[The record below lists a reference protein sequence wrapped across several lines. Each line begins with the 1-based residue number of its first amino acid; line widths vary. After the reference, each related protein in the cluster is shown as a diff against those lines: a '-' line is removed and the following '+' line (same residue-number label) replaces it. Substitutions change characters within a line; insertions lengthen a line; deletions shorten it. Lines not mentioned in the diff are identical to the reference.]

1 MSFSPP
7 DARTRRPAATVAATL
22 AAALVALTLSAAP
35 ASPAAAADAPDSL
48 TSLVNPFIGSKD
60 DGNTYPGASMPFG
73 MVQFSPDNGHN
84 TGYNYD
90 NSRIRGFSL
99 VHLSGVGC
107 GLGGLFPV
115 LPTTGIPSSTRY
127 EDYALSYSHDTEQA
141 APGYY
146 RVDLQAP
153 AGAVRA
159 ELSATAHTA
168 VQRYTFPATSQA
180 TVLLNPGQAL
190 NRVTASSV
198 HVIDARTVETA
209 ITSRGFCQD
218 TQPFT
223 VYTRT
228 TFDRDIAAFGTWN
241 GDSVSAGAAAA
252 DGERTGAYVTF
263 DTTADRDVEAVTSLS
278 YVDADG
284 AAANAS
290 AEATS
295 FDTARSAADAAWEQR
310 LGSVRVPTTD
320 ENRARIFYSALYRTF
335 LAPNTGTDVD
345 GRYRG
350 WDGKIHTADGFTYY
364 QNYSLWDTYRT
375 QQQLLAL
382 LAPHES
388 RDMAI
393 SLVKQGQQFGW
404 LPRWGYGPVETNVM
418 TGDPGTAFL
427 VSAWSQGLLRGYEED
442 AYQVLRNNADNIP
455 PASSVANGRAGNPE
469 YLAYG
474 YVPNQP
480 DENGQPGDYD
490 LHHGGSAT
498 LEYALSDALLSTMA
512 AGLGHTDDAARYAQR
527 GENYRAVFDPTT
539 GNFRPRDRSGFF
551 VGDSDPAQTV
561 GFHEGTALQY
571 QWLAPQD
578 VPGLIALLGG
588 TDKTRQ
594 RLDDFFAY
602 DRAVADPSGTAHNVW
617 VNGTYSYYGQRTYN
631 PNNEP
636 DLHSPYIYQW
646 VGQPW
651 KTTDVV
657 RAALTLFTD
666 GPTGVTGNDDLGTMS
681 AWYVLSAM
689 GMYPIVPGSDV
700 WGLSTPAFSSV
711 DIALDPSWYGTDAL
725 HVRAPGLTDANRYVQ
740 SVTAENTA
748 GRIDRSHLTGAEL
761 TKAGTI
767 TFGLGTSPS
776 SWATGADAAPAAL
789 VTPGAVAPTLQ
800 ARATPAHVA
809 ATAGGSATLSIDI
822 MARAAGTAQGTISVT
837 GSDVVASSAGSV
849 PWRIDSAGLPVSQRI
864 PVQLSVKPG
873 IVAGAYPVTV
883 QVADASGA
891 SVEVTTS
898 VVIADST
905 WLTSTFDNT
914 GIGDARAGN
923 ADFDGG
929 GYYLLRDA
937 LAQQGYTQGAAGVVA
952 NTTLTFAAPATAP
965 GSPDNVRANGQT
977 LTVPDA
983 YRQARSLSLVGA
995 ANNGDSGG
1003 TLTMT
1008 FTDGTTSQ
1016 ASAILSDWCTPNPAQ
1031 GNVIVAKAGQR
1042 GDRTSNPQNIGC
1054 GLYATAPIA
1063 VPDGKTLASITLP
1076 TAPKMHVFTVAFDV
1090 PNPIA
1095 PTLTA
1100 EVAPSA
1106 PAPGAAVTITVR
1118 TTPAD
1123 AVGEL
1128 VLTRAD
1134 GVDAAA
1140 ASTLRATSD
1149 SDTEIARVP
1158 VADGAGVF
1166 QVTATTAGAR
1176 YRVSFVPTDAT
1187 RFAPSALGS
1196 DVIVKAVDPSD
1207 GGNTGGG
1214 DNGGGDNGGGS
1225 TGGNTGTSTGT
1236 GGTSPAPSTSAT
1248 PAGTALAHTGGA
1260 LAWALLPLGAAAIAV
1275 GSAVVIRRRRLS
1287 E

>member
-1 MSFSPP
+1 M
-7 DARTRRPAATVAATL
+7 
-22 AAALVALTLSAAP
+22 
-35 ASPAAAADAPDSL
+35 
-48 TSLVNPFIGSKD
+48 
-60 DGNTYPGASMPFG
+60 
-73 MVQFSPDNGHN
+73 
-84 TGYNYD
+84 
-90 NSRIRGFSL
+90 
-99 VHLSGVGC
+99 
-107 GLGGLFPV
+107 
-115 LPTTGIPSSTRY
+115 
-127 EDYALSYSHDTEQA
+127 
-141 APGYY
+141 
-146 RVDLQAP
+146 
-153 AGAVRA
+153 
-159 ELSATAHTA
+159 
-168 VQRYTFPATSQA
+168 
-180 TVLLNPGQAL
+180 
-190 NRVTASSV
+190 
-198 HVIDARTVETA
+198 
-209 ITSRGFCQD
+209 
-218 TQPFT
+218 
-223 VYTRT
+223 
-228 TFDRDIAAFGTWN
+228 
-241 GDSVSAGAAAA
+241 
-252 DGERTGAYVTF
+252 
-263 DTTADRDVEAVTSLS
+263 
-278 YVDADG
+278 
-284 AAANAS
+284 
-290 AEATS
+290 
-295 FDTARSAADAAWEQR
+295 
-310 LGSVRVPTTD
+310 
-320 ENRARIFYSALYRTF
+320 
-335 LAPNTGTDVD
+335 
-345 GRYRG
+345 
-350 WDGKIHTADGFTYY
+350 
-364 QNYSLWDTYRT
+364 
-375 QQQLLAL
+375 
-382 LAPHES
+382 
-388 RDMAI
+388 
-393 SLVKQGQQFGW
+393 
-404 LPRWGYGPVETNVM
+404 
-418 TGDPGTAFL
+418 
-427 VSAWSQGLLRGYEED
+427 
-442 AYQVLRNNADNIP
+442 
-455 PASSVANGRAGNPE
+455 ANGRAGNPE

-480 DENGQPGDYD
+480 DENGRPGDYD

-512 AGLGHTDDAARYAQR
+512 AALGHTDDAARYAQR

-551 VGDSDPAQTV
+551 VGDPDPAQTV
-561 GFHEGTALQY
+561 GFHEGTSLQY

-578 VPGLIALLGG
+578 VPGLIDLLGG
-588 TDKTRQ
+588 TDATRQ

-602 DRAVADPSGTAHNVW
+602 DRAVTDPSGTAHDLW

-636 DLHSPYIYQW
+636 DLHAPYIYQW

-700 WGLSTPAFSSV
+700 WGLSTPAFESV
-711 DIALDPSWYGTDAL
+711 DIALDESWYGADAL

-740 SVTAENTA
+740 SVTAEKTA
-748 GRIDRSHLTGAEL
+748 GRIDRSHLSGAEL

-883 QVADASGA
+883 QVADASGT

-937 LAQQGYTQGAAGVVA
+937 LSQQGYTQGAAGVIA
-952 NTTLTFAAPATAP
+952 NSSLTFAAPATAP

-977 LTVPDA
+977 LTVPGA
-983 YRQARSLSLVGA
+983 YRQARALSLVGA

-1003 TLTMT
+1003 TLTMR

-1016 ASAILSDWCTPNPAQ
+1016 APAVLSDWCTPNPAQ

-1225 TGGNTGTSTGT
+1225 TGGNTGTGT

>member
-1 MSFSPP
+1 MSFSPY
-7 DARTRRPAATVAATL
+7 ARTRRIPAAVGAL
-22 AAALVALTLSAAP
+22 IAAALACLTLCAAP
-35 ASPAAAADAPDSL
+35 TPSSVAAEPSGSL

-60 DGNTYPGASMPFG
+60 DGNTYPGASVPFG

-107 GLGGLFPV
+107 GLGGLLPV
-115 LPTTGIPSSTRY
+115 LPTTGIPSRTRY
-127 EDYALSYSHDTEQA
+127 EDYALSYNHQNEQA
-141 APGYY
+141 SPGYY

-153 AGAVRA
+153 AGSVRA

-180 TVLLNPGQAL
+180 TVMLNPGQSL
-190 NRVTASSV
+190 NRVTSSAV
-198 HVIDARTVETA
+198 RVIDPRTVETA

-228 TFDRDIAAFGTWN
+228 TFDRDIASFGTWN
-241 GDSVSAGAAAA
+241 GDRVTAGAAAA

-263 DTTADRDVEAVTSLS
+263 DATTDRDVEAVTSLS
-278 YVDADG
+278 YVDAAG
-284 AAANAS
+284 AAGNAA
-290 AEATS
+290 AEATT
-295 FDTARSAADAAWEQR
+295 FDAARAASDAAWEQR

-320 ENRARIFYSALYRTF
+320 RNRAVIFYSALYRSF

-350 WDGKIHTADGFTYY
+350 WDGQTHTADGFTYY
-364 QNYSLWDTYRT
+364 QNFSLWDTYRT

-382 LAPHES
+382 LAPSES

-393 SLVKQGQQFGW
+393 SLVTQGQQFGV

-427 VSAWSQGLLRGYEED
+427 VSAWSQGLLRGHEED
-442 AYQVLRNNADNIP
+442 AYQVLRNNADSVP

-474 YVPNQP
+474 YVPYQP
-480 DENGQPGDYD
+480 DENGDPGDYD

-512 AGLGHTDDAARYAQR
+512 AGLGHTEDAARYAQR
-527 GENYRAVFDPTT
+527 GENYRAVFDTTT

-551 VGDSDPAQTV
+551 VGDPDPAQTV

-578 VPGLIALLGG
+578 VPGLIDLLGG
-588 TDKTRQ
+588 VDTTRQ

-636 DLHSPYIYQW
+636 DLHAPYIYQW

-651 KTTDVV
+651 KTTDIV

-700 WGLSTPAFSSV
+700 WGLSTPAFQSI
-711 DIALDPSWYGTDAL
+711 DIALDKNWYGTDAL

-740 SVTAENTA
+740 SVTAAGTA
-748 GRIDRSHLTGAEL
+748 GRIDRSHLSGNEL
-761 TKAGTI
+761 TRAGTI
-767 TFGLGTSPS
+767 TFDLGTAPS
-776 SWATGADAAPAAL
+776 AWATSADAAPPAL
-789 VTPGAVAPTLQ
+789 VTPGQVAPTLQ
-800 ARATPAHVA
+800 ARATPAHVS
-809 ATAGGSATLSIDI
+809 ATAGGSATLSIDLI
-822 MARAAGTAQGTISVT
+822 ARSAADAEGTISVS
-837 GSDVVASSAGSV
+837 GSDVVTPAAGSV
-849 PWRIDSAGLPVSQRI
+849 RWHIASAGLPVSQRI

-873 IVAGAYPVTV
+873 VVAGTYPVSIRI
-883 QVADASGA
+883 ADTSGTTID
-891 SVEVTTS
+891 VTTS

-914 GIGDARAGN
+914 GIGDARSGN

-952 NTTLTFAAPATAP
+952 NTTLTFAAPATPP
-965 GSPDNVRANGQT
+965 GTPDNVRANGQT
-977 LTVPDA
+977 LNVPDA

-995 ANNGDSGG
+995 ANNGNAGG
-1003 TLTMT
+1003 TLTLT
-1008 FTDGTTSQ
+1008 FTDGTTAAS
-1016 ASAILSDWCTPNPAQ
+1016 SAILSDWCTPNPAP
-1031 GNVIVAKAGQR
+1031 GNVIVAKGGQR
-1042 GDRTSNPQNIGC
+1042 GDRTNAPQKIGC

-1063 VPDGKTLASITLP
+1063 VPEGKTLASITLP

-1090 PNPIA
+1090 PNPVA

-1100 EVAPSA
+1100 DTAPSE
-1106 PAPGAAVTITVR
+1106 PAPDSTVTITVR

-1128 VLTRAD
+1128 VLARAD
-1134 GVDAAA
+1134 GAGAV
-1140 ASTLRATSD
+1140 TETH
-1149 SDTEIARVP
+1149 TEIARVP
-1158 VADGAGVF
+1158 VAEGVGTF
-1166 QVTATTAGAR
+1166 QVTATTTPAH

-1196 DVIVKAVDPSD
+1196 DLIVTAVDPSP
-1207 GGNTGGG
+1207 GGNGGNGGVPGGG
-1214 DNGGGDNGGGS
+1214 P
-1225 TGGNTGTSTGT
+1225 
-1236 GGTSPAPSTSAT
+1236 SPAPTASADG
-1248 PAGTALAHTGGA
+1248 AASGLARTGGS
-1260 LAWALLPLGAAAIAV
+1260 LAWVLLPIGLGAIAV
-1275 GSAVVIRRRRLS
+1275 GGAVVVHRRRPS
-1287 E
+1287 A

>member
-1 MSFSPP
+1 MRSPLSRTSRTP
-7 DARTRRPAATVAATL
+7 ARSRRGRLLAGMLSVAL
-22 AAALVALTLSAAP
+22 AGSGALTLAPAAP
-35 ASPAAAADAPDSL
+35 ATAAADASL

-60 DGNTYPGASMPFG
+60 DGNTYPGASVPFG

-90 NSRIRGFSL
+90 NDRIRGFSL

-107 GLGGLFPV
+107 GLGGLMPV
-115 LPTTGIPSSTRY
+115 LPSTGTPTTTRY
-127 EDYALSYSHDTEQA
+127 EDYALRYTHDSETA
-141 APGYY
+141 SPGLY
-146 RVDLQAP
+146 RVALQAP
-153 AGAVRA
+153 AGDVVA
-159 ELSATAHTA
+159 ELTATEHTA
-168 VQRYTFPATSQA
+168 VQRYTFPETETA
-180 TVLLNPGQAL
+180 TVLLNPGQSL

-198 HVIDARTVETA
+198 TVIDARTVETSV
-209 ITSRGFCQD
+209 TSRGFCQD
-218 TQPFT
+218 TEPFT

-228 TFDRDIAAFGTWN
+228 TFDRDIAASGTWT
-241 GDSVSAGAAAA
+241 GDDIAAGSASAS
-252 DGERTGAYVTF
+252 GERVGAYVTF
-263 DTTADRDVEAVTSLS
+263 DATEDRDVEAVTALS
-278 YVDADG
+278 YVDAEG
-284 AAANAS
+284 ARANAA
-290 AEATS
+290 AEATT
-295 FDTARSAADAAWEQR
+295 FDTARAASDAAWEQR

-320 ENRARIFYSALYRTF
+320 QNRARIFYSALYRSF

-350 WDGKIHTADGFTYY
+350 WDGEVHAAEGFTYY
-364 QNYSLWDTYRT
+364 QNFSLWDTYRT
-375 QQQLLAL
+375 QQQLLTL

-393 SLVKQGQQFGW
+393 SLVTQARQFGW

-418 TGDPGTAFL
+418 TGDPDTAFL
-427 VSAWSQGLLRGYEED
+427 VSAWSQGLLHGYEEE
-442 AYQVLRNNADNIP
+442 AYEVLRANADGIP

-480 DENGQPGDYD
+480 DENGRPGDYD

-512 AGLGHTDDAARYAQR
+512 AGLGHTEDAARFAQR

-539 GNFRPRDRSGFF
+539 DNFRPRDRSGFF
-551 VGDSDPAQTV
+551 VGDPDPAQTV

-578 VPGLIALLGG
+578 VPGLIDLLGG
-588 TDKTRQ
+588 TEKTRD

-602 DRAVADPSGTAHNVW
+602 DEAVADPFGTAHDLW

-636 DLHSPYIYQW
+636 DLHAPYIYQW

-689 GMYPIVPGSDV
+689 GMYPIVPGTDV
-700 WGLSTPAFSSV
+700 WGLSTPAFESV
-711 DIALDPSWYGTDAL
+711 DIALDESWYGTDAL

-740 SVTAENTA
+740 SVTAEGTA

-761 TKAGTI
+761 TKAGTL
-767 TFGLGTSPS
+767 TFDLGTSPS
-776 SWATGADAAPAAL
+776 AWATSADAAPGAL
-789 VTPGAVAPTLQ
+789 VAPGQVAPTLQ

-809 ATAGGSATLSIDI
+809 ATPGGSATVSIDI
-822 MARAAGTAQGTISVT
+822 IARASGDAEGTISVT
-837 GSDVVASSAGSV
+837 GSDVVTSRTGSV
-849 PWRIDSAGLPVSQRI
+849 AWRIASAGLPVSQRI
-864 PVQLSVKPG
+864 PVALSVRPG
-873 IVAGAYPVTV
+873 VVAGTYPVTV

-898 VVIADST
+898 VVIADSS
-905 WLTSTFDNT
+905 WLTSAFDDT

-952 NTTLTFAAPATAP
+952 NTPLTFAAPAAAP
-965 GSPDNVRANGQT
+965 GAPDNVRADGQT

-983 YRQARSLSLVGA
+983 YRQARALSLVGA

-1003 TLTMT
+1003 TLTLT
-1008 FTDGTTSQ
+1008 FTDGTTAD
-1016 ASAILSDWCTPNPAQ
+1016 ASATLSDWCTATPAP
-1031 GNVIVAKAGQR
+1031 GNVIVAKGGQR
-1042 GDRTSNPQNIGC
+1042 GDRTNAPQNIGC
-1054 GLYATAPIA
+1054 GLYATAPIT
-1063 VPDGKTLASITLP
+1063 VPEGKTLASITLP
-1076 TAPKMHVFTVAFDV
+1076 RAPKMHVFTVAFDV
-1090 PNPIA
+1090 PNPVA

-1100 EVAPSA
+1100 DALPAS
-1106 PAPGAAVTITVR
+1106 PAPGSTVTITVR

-1123 AVGEL
+1123 AQGEL

-1134 GVDAAA
+1134 GV
-1140 ASTLRATSD
+1140 RATD
-1149 SDTEIARVP
+1149 APALRVAAETDTEIARVP
-1158 VADGAGVF
+1158 VADGVGTFPV
-1166 QVTATTAGAR
+1166 VATTTPAH
-1176 YRVSFVPTDAT
+1176 YRVSFVPADAT
-1187 RFAPSALGS
+1187 VFAPSALGS
-1196 DVIVKAVDPSD
+1196 DIVVTAVEPSEGGDPGGNPGGDPGGDPGD
-1207 GGNTGGG
+1207 GGNA
-1214 DNGGGDNGGGS
+1214 
-1225 TGGNTGTSTGT
+1225 
-1236 GGTSPAPSTSAT
+1236 SPAPGTSAG
-1248 PAGTALAHTGGA
+1248 PAGTALARTGGD
-1260 LAWALLPLGAAAIAV
+1260 LAWALLPLGIGAIAV
-1275 GSAVVIRRRRLS
+1275 GAAAVTRRRRLS